1 MSRFTF
7 LLGRKNIYLSEGEDC
22 RGGGRGARKILV
34 FPYDRQVL
42 RACTPFD
49 YLLVVL
55 QYFFTKQK
63 KISPTGKLLLIFI
76 YVLFSAFFF
85 VTWEYC
91 RYLSLQV
98 KSEATHIPLCRY

>member
-7 LLGRKNIYLSEGEDC
+7 LLGRNNFYLFEGEDC
-22 RGGGRGARKILV
+22 RGGGKGARKILV

-55 QYFFTKQK
+55 QDFFTEQK
-63 KISPTGKLLLIFI
+63 MISPTGTLLFIFI
-76 YVLFSAFFF
+76 HVFFRLLFLE
-85 VTWEYC
+85 VG
-91 RYLSLQV
+91 LL
-98 KSEATHIPLCRY
+98 